1 MCRYFDNRWRDVGA
15 TSWMILPFPIQYL
28 LCTTSWCKFDQRL
41 GKQKCSS
48 DREGGKQRS
57 VVRRF
62 TKKSGVCGG
71 VESMGDRGGFVFFR
85 IAGFVADRVQL
96 ELRPYVSP
104 GSVFPARRLV
114 WRKSLNSTF
123 LRITS
128 PKRSYGR
135 RQNFAA
141 RSSSSSW
148 LPLRNRLRGRLNGL
162 ADSGTNPAARPAG
175 RSVVPV

>member
-85 IAGFVADRVQL
+85 IAGFVADRVQFRTTTIREPRFSVPGKEVSMAKIIEFYVPQNYQPKKIVWTPP
-96 ELRPYVSP
+96 ELRGKVIEFQLAT
-104 GSVFPARRLV
+104 VK
-114 WRKSLNSTF
+114 KS
-123 LRITS
+123 
-128 PKRSYGR
+128 
-135 RQNFAA
+135 A
-141 RSSSSSW
+141 
-148 LPLRNRLRGRLNGL
+148 
-162 ADSGTNPAARPAG
+162 
-175 RSVVPV
+175 